1 MLEFVLNW
9 LQRFILSDGIFMTL
23 LVVPAIMVWE
33 LLRPANKAPLSHYL
47 FGAKYWIV
55 NIAILTALT
64 PVISIAVARVV
75 QYLGFGFIDLTHLG
89 FPGLW
94 GALFALLVGTFVAD
108 FFFYWFHRTLHANK
122 YLWQTHLLHHSDEHM
137 NALTAQRG
145 HFTETLVSPVFI
157 AIPTAILFELPPVT
171 IGILSLIPYA
181 YLFFAH
187 ANVRAS
193 FGPLWWLIIS
203 PDYHRIHHSI
213 ELRHRD
219 KNFTNWFPIWD
230 IIFGTA
236 YLPEK
241 DECPE
246 TGVEG
251 VEVKTISQALLLP
264 FSGWWNMY
272 RASREKP
279 NAPPAAE
286 PAERDPAE

>member
-1 MLEFVLNW
+1 MIENLQAW
-9 LQRFILSDGIFMTL
+9 LLRLVLSDGIFMTL
-23 LVVPAIMVWE
+23 LVVPGIIVWE
-33 LLRPANKAPLSHYL
+33 LLRPANKAPLTHYL

-55 NIAILTALT
+55 NIVILTVLT
-64 PVISIAVARVV
+64 PLISIAVARVLN
-75 QYLGFGFIDLTHLG
+75 YLGLGMIDLTHLG
-89 FPGLW
+89 MPGIW
-94 GALFALLVGTFVAD
+94 GALLAVLVGTFVAD
-108 FFFYWFHRTLHANK
+108 FFYYWFHRTLHANK

-137 NALTAQRG
+137 NAFTAQRG
-145 HFTETLVSPVFI
+145 HFTETLVSPLFV
-157 AIPTAILFELPPVT
+157 AIPTAMLFQLPPVT

-187 ANVRAS
+187 ANVRAD
-193 FGPLWWLIIS
+193 FGPLWWLLIS

-230 IIFGTA
+230 LLFGTA

-251 VEVKTISQALLLP
+251 VQVKTIAQALWLP
-264 FSGWWNMY
+264 FAGWWEMY
-272 RASREKP
+272 RSRQTDRTRS
-279 NAPPAAE
+279 ADRGSAE
-286 PAERDPAE
+286 